1 MQFAWFE
8 AKINASAMFLLIYD
22 KKIVACIYHAE
33 H

>member
-1 MQFAWFE
+1 MQVAWSE

-22 KKIVACIYHAE
+22 KKIVDCTYHAE